1 MKIRTKEQLLDFI
14 QAERSWRRKELTN
27 IKSLVHS
34 SREVHNHTI
43 IRSAV
48 LLLYSHWEGYV
59 KRVFEGFFYYLNFKS
74 LKHKDLKINL
84 IALSS
89 SREMTHNLSHKRFSS
104 YLKSVRYIL
113 EDCNEKKF
121 KVNVNDCVDTKS
133 NLNVEVMDELLSMLG
148 IDTDYFS
155 NNILHIDNRLLR
167 YRNAI
172 AHGERTDNN
181 PNYFVSSE
189 DFDDLYE
196 KVNELTDSFESLILN
211 HLETEGY
218 KVA

>member
-1 MKIRTKEQLLDFI
+1 MKIKSKEHLLDYI

-27 IKSLVHS
+27 IKSLVYS

-59 KRVFEGFFYYLNFKS
+59 KKVFEGFFCYLNFKS
-74 LKHKDLKINL
+74 LKHKDLKVNL

-89 SREMTHNLSHKRFSS
+89 SKEITHNLTHKKYSS
-104 YLKSVRYIL
+104 YLKSVKFIL
-113 EDCNEKKF
+113 EDCSEKTF
-121 KVNVNDCVDTKS
+121 KINVDDCVDTRS
-133 NLNVEVMDELLSMLG
+133 NLNVEVMNELLSMLG
-148 IDTDYFS
+148 INTEYFS
-155 NNILHIDNRLLR
+155 NNILHIDIRLLK

-181 PNYFVSSE
+181 PEYFVSSN

-196 KVNELTDSFESLILN
+196 KLNELTDSFETIIIN
-211 HLETEGY
+211 YLETEGY

>member
-1 MKIRTKEQLLDFI
+1 MKIRSKENLLDFF
-14 QAERSWRRKELTN
+14 QEERSWRRKELTN

-34 SREVHNHTI
+34 SREFQNHTV

-59 KRVFEGFFYYLNFKS
+59 KKVFEGFFYYLNFKA

-89 SREMTHNLSHKRFSS
+89 SKEIAHNLSHKKFNS
-104 YLKSVRYIL
+104 YLKSVKYIL

-121 KVNVNDCVDTKS
+121 KINIETCVDTRS
-133 NLNVEVMDELLSMLG
+133 NLNVDILDELLNMLG
-148 IDTDYFS
+148 INTDYFS
-155 NNILHIDNRLLR
+155 NNILHIDNRLLK

-181 PNYFVSSE
+181 PEYFVSAE

-196 KVNELTDSFESLILN
+196 KINELTDYFEDIIIN
-211 HLETEGY
+211 YLETEGY
-218 KVA
+218 KAA